1 MFSFFWDKI
10 RGDEE
15 REIEKISKL
24 RKLRGKYR
32 AMEGYLR
39 KLKQKMTMPKYLVN
53 ELISRTR
60 FLEFFSHKI
69 SQKMSKHTGI
79 IKSNF
84 NRSFARTLLMLL
96 DRLKTTFSNWAY
108 PGMGFFGPLILA
120 TGTWTKKWLL
130 LPGSSGLNCRRHPQ
144 VVLPTEK
151 LPVWAWTFHGHFLA
165 KLNLSCSWWRQNIS
179 MEQHFC

>member
-1 MFSFFWDKI
+1 M
-10 RGDEE
+10 
-15 REIEKISKL
+15 
-24 RKLRGKYR
+24 RGKYR

-79 IKSNF
+79 IKRNF

-108 PGMGFFGPLILA
+108 PGMGFFGPLILV
-120 TGTWTKKWLL
+120 TGTWTKNGCFYLVVL
-130 LPGSSGLNCRRHPQ
+130 GSTVEDTHKLSYPQRSCQSGLGP
-144 VVLPTEK
+144 
-151 LPVWAWTFHGHFLA
+151 
-165 KLNLSCSWWRQNIS
+165 SMDIS
-179 MEQHFC
+179 LQS